1 MKETYFNENIFNG
14 NVISHDCNCR
24 LSKGHKLQNRRTET
38 LLTEKE
44 FCYQDMNSQKAIKD
58 RIRTEVHNK
67 KNYYIQAVQKCN
79 RSLEMTIY
87 GH

>member
-1 MKETYFNENIFNG
+1 MVFIRMKETYFNENIFNG

-24 LSKGHKLQNRRTET
+24 LSKGHKLRNRRTET

-44 FCYQDMNSQKAIKD
+44 FCYQVMNSQKAIKD

-67 KNYYIQAVQKCN
+67 KNYNILCCTKMQWKP
-79 RSLEMTIY
+79 
-87 GH
+87 